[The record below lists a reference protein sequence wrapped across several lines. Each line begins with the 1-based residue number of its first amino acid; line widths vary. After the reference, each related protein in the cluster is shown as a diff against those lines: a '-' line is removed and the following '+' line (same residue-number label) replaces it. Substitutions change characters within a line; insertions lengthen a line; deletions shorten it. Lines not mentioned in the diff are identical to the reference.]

1 MAIYLIYMASPAI
14 VYVLLEA
21 FTHKVVNEDAWLRKI
36 FLFICGTL
44 MALMIG
50 LRHKYVGSS
59 DSAFYYRFWET
70 MSKLPLA
77 DLRSFMEDHDM
88 EKGYQIAV
96 WFFSHIFPKGQ
107 YSFVISGIFYAI
119 SVCAFTQKNC
129 KNVMLALMVFICLGV
144 FNFMVQGMRQAI
156 AMCICLWAL
165 EPCKERKFLKFAL
178 LVALACTFHM
188 SAIVFSVVYFIKGF
202 DLKTKSILLFTVLA
216 GIFVL
221 FLPSIF
227 NLMNT
232 LINDSYGTDQGSE
245 SGGVV
250 AILIYLVSIIFGLF
264 FQDRDDSNYPLFIY
278 ITIVA
283 MMALVLR
290 NTVNSIA
297 ERIGDYFTFGQM
309 VILSNSIA
317 SLKDD
322 KEKTMLV
329 LFATLLVFGVAIHKA
344 SYSNLVPYIF
354 YWQY

>member
-36 FLFICGTL
+36 FLFICGIL

-77 DLRSFMEDHDM
+77 DLRPFMEDHDM

-129 KNVMLALMVFICLGV
+129 KNVMLALMVFNCLGV

-188 SAIVFSVVYFIKGF
+188 SAIVFSAVYFIKGF

-250 AILIYLVSIIFGLF
+250 AILIYLVSIVFGLF
-264 FQDRDDSNYPLFIY
+264 FQDRDDSNYPMFIY

-329 LFATLLVFGVAIHKA
+329 LFATLLMFGVAIHKA

>member
-77 DLRSFMEDHDM
+77 DLRPFMEDHDM

-107 YSFVISGIFYAI
+107 YSFIVSGTFYAI
-119 SVCAFTQKNC
+119 SVCSFTQKNC
-129 KNVMLALMVFICLGV
+129 KNAMLALMVFNCLGV

-165 EPCKERKFLKFAL
+165 EPCKERKFLKFVL
-178 LVALACTFHM
+178 LVALACSFHM
-188 SAIVFSVVYFIKGF
+188 SAIVFSAVYFIKGF

-227 NLMNT
+227 DLMNT
-232 LINDSYGTDQGSE
+232 LINDSYGTDQASE

-264 FQDRDDSNYPLFIY
+264 FQDRDDSNYPMFIY

-329 LFATLLVFGVAIHKA
+329 LFATLLMFGVAIHKA

>member
-50 LRHKYVGSS
+50 LRHKHIGSS
-59 DSAFYYRFWET
+59 DSAFYYRLWET

-77 DLRSFMEDHDM
+77 ELEQIIENQNM

-96 WFFSHIFPKGQ
+96 WIFSHIFPNGQ
-107 YSFVISGIFYAI
+107 YSFIVSGAFYAI
-119 SVCAFTQKNC
+119 TFCTFVNKNC
-129 KNVMLALMVFICLGV
+129 KNAMLALMVYNCLGL
-144 FNFMVQGMRQAI
+144 FGFMVQGMRQAI

-188 SAIVFSVVYFIKGF
+188 SAVVFSAVYFIKGF
-202 DLKTKSILLFTVLA
+202 DLKAKSILLFTVLA

-232 LINDSYGTDQGSE
+232 LINDSYEIDQGAE

-250 AILIYLVSIIFGLF
+250 SVLIFFVSILFGLF
-264 FQDRDDSNYPLFIY
+264 FQDRQDSNFPLFVY
-278 ITIVA
+278 ATVVA
-283 MMALVLR
+283 MMALIMR
-290 NTVNSIA
+290 NTVSSIA
-297 ERIGDYFTFGQM
+297 ERISDYFAFGQM

-329 LFATLLVFGVAIHKA
+329 LFATLLMFGVAIHKA